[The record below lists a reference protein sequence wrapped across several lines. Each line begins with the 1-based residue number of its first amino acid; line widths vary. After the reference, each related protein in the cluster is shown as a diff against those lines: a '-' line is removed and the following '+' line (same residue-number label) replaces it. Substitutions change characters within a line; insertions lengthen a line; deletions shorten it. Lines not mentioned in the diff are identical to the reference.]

1 MAEFSLEYNVSKGFG
16 KIGDF
21 SISKIFQS
29 LNEGQSISTI
39 CEGYGSIRIMKANNR
54 CLIELSNSKTV
65 SYSELTGF
73 QIYELKIFKH
83 NLGYISV
90 ID

>member
-1 MAEFSLEYNVSKGFG
+1 MAEFSLEYNVSQGFG

-21 SISKIFQS
+21 SLSKIFQS
-29 LNEGQSISTI
+29 LNEGQSVSTI
-39 CEGYGSIRIMKANNR
+39 CEGYGSIRIIKRNNT

-73 QIYELKIFKH
+73 QINELKIFNH
-83 NLGYISV
+83 HYGYVYLS
-90 ID
+90 D